1 MNKKYK
7 KNITLKLIKELFEK
21 INNQLIKEETDEYKE
36 DLLNFDI
43 NNKYNINNYPERCS
57 GSGFLLYF
65 DNSSNIIKTLPK
77 EMLYLTLTLYDF
89 RVPRELS
96 DDDIESYLESMKK
109 KYGQQT
115 IEYDIPKGRI
125 NTKYVKNYLENALK
139 ELNEETNLDINAIK
153 DISKIKEIRYRN
165 LLIFAAEFNINEI
178 NKLKLKINRHTGK
191 LEHSAIHFTTLDDII
206 RNTSINTF
214 IVDIINSL

>member
-1 MNKKYK
+1 M
-7 KNITLKLIKELFEK
+7 I
-21 INNQLIKEETDEYKE
+21 
-36 DLLNFDI
+36 
-43 NNKYNINNYPERCS
+43 
-57 GSGFLLYF
+57 LYF

-125 NTKYVKNYLENALK
+125 NTKYVK
-139 ELNEETNLDINAIK
+139 
-153 DISKIKEIRYRN
+153 
-165 LLIFAAEFNINEI
+165 
-178 NKLKLKINRHTGK
+178 KL
-191 LEHSAIHFTTLDDII
+191 S
-206 RNTSINTF
+206 
-214 IVDIINSL
+214 